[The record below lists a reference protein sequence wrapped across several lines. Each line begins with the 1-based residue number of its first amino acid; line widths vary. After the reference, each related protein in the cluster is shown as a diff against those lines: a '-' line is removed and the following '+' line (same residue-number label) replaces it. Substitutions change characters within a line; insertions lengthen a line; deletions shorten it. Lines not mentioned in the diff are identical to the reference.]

1 MTQTNQKSRK
11 VERQSGF
18 AVSPVAAG
26 CAVLLISVAGAAH
39 AQQASGEVVVTGIRA
54 SIENAIATK
63 RNSDGIVEALSA
75 EDIGKLPDSTVAESI
90 SRLPGVTAQRN
101 KSTGRAQSVSVR
113 GMSPD
118 FNGALL
124 NGREQASTGDSRG
137 VEFDQFPAELL
148 SSIVIH
154 KTPEASLVGQGLAS
168 TIDLRT
174 VRPLDFN
181 KRTFSANVRSQR
193 SGVDSGAGEGKGDRQ
208 SFSYVDQFADRTLG
222 IALGYTKLKDTGAE
236 QLKFNSWGGW
246 NRDIMYNGK
255 TVTIPGGFTAD
266 TEQSSSN
273 RDGLMAVIQF
283 KPNKDFETTLDV
295 FSSKGTFALKKTGLE
310 GAFLENSTYDPPGK
324 LLPGAVVN
332 AAGIVTSGT
341 MDGYKGVIRNHLE
354 SGDDKLDSF
363 GWNTKFKVGDW
374 KAAADIAQ
382 SKVSRLSQRYE
393 TTAGLPGNGNTTGRT
408 DTMSWTGFNGN
419 NLTDAKFTTG
429 LSYADRSL
437 MKLTDVDGWSG
448 GPSAPQAGYVA
459 LPSVSDKVDNWR
471 LSGRRNVE
479 YGPISSIEIG
489 ANFSDRTKVRTT
501 QEGRLMIKGGDPYA
515 GATAPGSATSVA
527 GTTGLAVISWDPR
540 GSLGTIY
547 DLAKKVDADIL
558 NKDWSVS
565 EKVTTT
571 YVKGDMDGT
580 FMGMPYRGNVGAQL
594 VNTDQNSTGFNVN
607 RATCTGSTA
616 ATCPGIT
623 IGNGKQYSDFNPSL
637 NLNFDRG
644 DDQVVRLGVAKVLAR
659 PNMGDMRASMG
670 MSYDSTKGMYT
681 GDGGNPGLEP
691 FRAKSFDVSY
701 EKYFGK
707 KGYISVAGFYKKL
720 DTYIL
725 KTATPF
731 DFKGLTPA
739 GFTYPTM
746 GMLTR
751 PINGQGGDIS
761 GIELAINV
769 PFSMLTPTLDGFGVM
784 VNKSSTSSS
793 VSLPTSAFST
803 QEIGKDKI
811 PLPGL
816 SKDVT
821 NMRLYYEKSGFQVA
835 VAGRKRSDFL
845 GEISDFQ
852 DNRQLTFIKGETVV
866 DLQAGYEFQ
875 QGPAK
880 GMSILFQVN
889 NASNAQFQRYS
900 NTPDNVV
907 EKVRYGKVYLM
918 GATYKF

>member
-11 VERQSGF
+11 AVRQSGF
-18 AVSPVAAG
+18 QVSPVAAG
-26 CAVLLISVAGAAH
+26 CAVLLISVAGATH
-39 AQQASGEVVVTGIRA
+39 AQQTGGELVVTGIRA

-75 EDIGKLPDSTVAESI
+75 EDIGKLPDSTVAESV

-148 SSIVIH
+148 GSIVIH

-222 IALGYTKLKDTGAE
+222 IALGYTKLKDEGAE

-246 NRDIMYNGK
+246 NRDIPYNGK

-273 RDGLMAVIQF
+273 REGLMAVVQY
-283 KPNKDFETTLDV
+283 KPNKDFETVLDV

-310 GAFLENSTYDPPGK
+310 GAFLENSVYDPAGK
-324 LLPGAVVN
+324 LLPGAIVN
-332 AAGIVTSGT
+332 SAGIVTSGT
-341 MDGYKGVIRNHLE
+341 MDGYKGVVRNHLE

-363 GWNTKFKVGDW
+363 GWNTKMKVGDW
-374 KAAADIAQ
+374 KAAADISQ
-382 SKVSRLSQRYE
+382 SKVSRVSSRYE
-393 TTAGLPGNGNTTGRT
+393 TTAGLPGDGNKGGRT
-408 DTMSWTGFNGN
+408 DTVSWSGFNGT
-419 NLTDAKFTTG
+419 NLADTLFKTG
-429 LSYADRSL
+429 LSYADRSVI
-437 MKLTDVDGWSG
+437 KLTDVDGWSG
-448 GPSAPQAGYVA
+448 GPDSPQAGYVA
-459 LPSVSDKVDNWR
+459 IPQVTDKVDNVR
-471 LSGRRNVE
+471 FSGRRNVE
-479 YGPISSIEIG
+479 YGPISSVEIG

-501 QEGRLMIKGGDPYA
+501 QEGRLVVKGGDPYA
-515 GATAPGSATSVA
+515 GAAVPGTATNVA
-527 GTTGLAVISWDPR
+527 GTTGLAVVSWDPR

-547 DLAKKVDADIL
+547 DLAKKVDSDIL
-558 NKDWSVS
+558 NKDWSVN

-571 YVKGDMDGT
+571 YVKGDVDGT
-580 FMGMPYRGNVGAQL
+580 LFGMPYRGNVGAQL
-594 VNTDQNSTGFNVN
+594 VNTDQSSTGFNVN
-607 RATCTGSTA
+607 RATCTGNTV
-616 ATCPGIT
+616 ATCPGIS
-623 IGNGKQYSDFNPSL
+623 IGNGKTYSDFNPSL
-637 NLNFDRG
+637 NLNFDAG
-644 DDQVVRLGVAKVLAR
+644 DDQVLRVGVAKVLAR
-659 PNMGDMRASMG
+659 PNMGDMRSSMNF
-670 MSYDSTKGMYT
+670 SYDSTKGTYT

-707 KGYISVAGFYKKL
+707 KGYVSIAGFYKNL

-731 DFKGLTPA
+731 DFRAYAPTGLPY
-739 GFTYPTM
+739 GTM

-751 PINGQGGDIS
+751 PINGQGGTIS
-761 GIELAINV
+761 GVEVAINV
-769 PFSMLTPTLDGFGVM
+769 PFSMVTPVLDGFGVM
-784 VNKSSTSSS
+784 ANMSSTSSN
-793 VSLPTSAFST
+793 VNLPAASFST
-803 QEIGKDKI
+803 QDIGKDKI

-816 SKDVT
+816 SKNV
-821 NMRLYYEKSGFQVA
+821 NNLRFYYEKSGFQFA
-835 VAGRKRSDFL
+835 VAGRQRSDFL

-880 GMSILFQVN
+880 GLSLLFQVN
-889 NASNAQFQRYS
+889 NATNAQFQRYS
-900 NTPDNVV
+900 NTPDNIV
-907 EKVRYGKVYLM
+907 EKVKYGKIYLM